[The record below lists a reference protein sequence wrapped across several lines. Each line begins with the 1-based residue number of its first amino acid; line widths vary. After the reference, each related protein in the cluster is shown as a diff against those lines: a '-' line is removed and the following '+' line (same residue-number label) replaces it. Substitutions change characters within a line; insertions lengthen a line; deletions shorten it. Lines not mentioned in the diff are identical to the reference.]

1 MAKKPSALSKLND
14 YNPATQAGSIQEPA
28 PTPSAPASKAKPRK
42 TKQQSAHASPLNKIN
57 PSITKD
63 PIIIQSQTQPT
74 PAVIAPATIESRP
87 AEPLQPEHPAL
98 NGEQTPPHSQKKF
111 PKSNKKQR
119 TNRVDPVMTP
129 AENQQRPEEDPDLV
143 DHPNEPEAPTE
154 SGTVDYEKLEY
165 QLDLDEELRA
175 QKERRAAERSV
186 VAHKIGTVFMVLA
199 CVYLIFL
206 IYGALNTS
214 YVYND
219 DGKVIAQ
226 KMSVKQIQDL
236 RDFETIANEYRQA
249 RTVYEAA
256 LQLDYRIAA
265 GIEDPLLIAPE
276 YERLLE
282 QIEALAIQCQAISV
296 STQYTQL
303 QTMLNIWITTDIA
316 VYCQNMS
323 AAISRNDASAAERAL
338 EYRTM
343 AYNDFSVITANI
355 ATMGAQVDGADITD
369 ITEWSPEKY
378 INQQIGGIGG
388 ELG

>member
-14 YNPATQAGSIQEPA
+14 YNPATPAAPAQEPTHA
-28 PTPSAPASKAKPRK
+28 PSVSAPQPKPRK
-42 TKQQSAHASPLNKIN
+42 SKQPNTHTSPLNKIN
-57 PSITKD
+57 PSVMAEPTA
-63 PIIIQSQTQPT
+63 SQPQVQPV
-74 PAVIAPATIESRP
+74 PSVSVP
-87 AEPLQPEHPAL
+87 AEVESKPAEVVLPENHAST
-98 NGEQTPPHSQKKF
+98 GEKSSQKPRGKF
-111 PKSNKKQR
+111 PKLNKKSK
-119 TNRVDPVMTP
+119 TDNVVPVTIP
-129 AENQQRPEEDPDLV
+129 ENAPQQPENNQNPMGTS
-143 DHPNEPEAPTE
+143 NEPETQTDPE
-154 SGTVDYEKLEY
+154 TVDYEKLEY

-175 QKERRAAERSV
+175 RKERRAAERSV
-186 VAHKIGTVFMVLA
+186 IANKIGTVLMIIA

-276 YERLLE
+276 YEHLLE
-282 QIEALAIQCQAISV
+282 QIEALAIQCQAVSV
-296 STQYTQL
+296 PTQYTQL

-323 AAISRNDASAAERAL
+323 AAISRNDATAAQQAL

-355 ATMGAQVDGADITD
+355 AAMGAQVDGADITD